1 MWLTHTQD
9 WNAETP
15 NGKNV
20 VYLTLS
26 IDGSLDDAR
35 RSAVDELVRRGSG
48 RAVWRTGSPTGRSYA
63 LLELPNEPDAGAIAA
78 ASGAT
83 VYESAIIALAVF
95 PAVREALPSLLDT
108 LGGLG
113 RPAGILACK
122 PCDGGVVIE
131 WDPHRSSSAVVLGLV
146 DVELRRFNSGRTAE
160 VLSPLP
166 PASLARIAADGLQAP
181 QVAPDRVLEVL
192 IERAGLPVDGRGGS
206 NV

>member
-1 MWLTHTQD
+1 MRLTHTQD

-15 NGKNV
+15 NGKSV
-20 VYLTLS
+20 VYVTLS

-78 ASGAT
+78 ATGAR

-95 PAVREALPSLLDT
+95 PAVREALPSLLET
-108 LGGLG
+108 LAGPG

-122 PCDGGVVIE
+122 ACEGGVVIE
-131 WDPHRSSSAVVLGLV
+131 WDPQRSSSSVVLGVV
-146 DVELRRFNSGRTAE
+146 DVELRRFNSARTAE
-160 VLSPLP
+160 LLSPLP
-166 PASLARIAADGLQAP
+166 PASLARIAADGLQAE

-192 IERAGLPVDGRGGS
+192 IERAGLTVDSREGGS
-206 NV
+206 V